1 MSVRS
6 QFSIVPGGE
15 PSAEAS
21 AGGLSERDA
30 AILEFEKS
38 WWAADGAKAS
48 EIRERFGMSTT
59 AYHQILNGLLDD
71 PAALAAQPLLVKRL
85 RRLRDQRQRQR
96 SASRLTQH
104 G

>member
-6 QFSIVPGGE
+6 HINVVPS
-15 PSAEAS
+15 PSVVDH
-21 AGGLSERDA
+21 GLSERDG

-48 EIRERFGMSTT
+48 EIRERFAISTT

-85 RRLRDQRQRQR
+85 RRLRDQRQRSR
-96 SASRLTQH
+96 SASRLSQH

>member
-6 QFSIVPGGE
+6 QFSVVPSGETSGE
-15 PSAEAS
+15 PSAV
-21 AGGLSERDA
+21 LSERDA

-85 RRLRDQRQRQR
+85 RRLRDQRQRSR